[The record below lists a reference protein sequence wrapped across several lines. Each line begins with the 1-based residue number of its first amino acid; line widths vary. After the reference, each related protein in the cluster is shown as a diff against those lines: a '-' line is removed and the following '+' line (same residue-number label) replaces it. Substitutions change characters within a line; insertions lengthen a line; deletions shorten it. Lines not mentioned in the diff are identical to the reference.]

1 MGKTFLFIFLLS
13 ILQAVPTNRQLATE
27 LNSLQ
32 EQLQSQEQAISE
44 LAGSQQ
50 LTDKAVEQLST
61 VMEISNSSIGN
72 ALSATNTF
80 IAIAALIVAVAAIV
94 LGVYVYKM
102 ERKIKDMKDVVSK
115 KEEEVKKLTDQINND
130 INGLFDRIRREDTK
144 AYLKRLEEVPR
155 DIANLGEIL
164 FTRQLIE
171 EDFKTLKDA
180 YLKLKRNKEDGK
192 DCDGVTYGEMYLS
205 LFFQHFPGRALQD
218 TELHED
224 IIFFFDYGVGA
235 AFSNDIEKEVKEIGT
250 VVSDK
255 NVLTDRENIL
265 LLLRKAIAKS
275 DYKNDETVLKLL
287 KDSVND
293 EELWVRVDNSLTDST
308 KAKKR

>member
-1 MGKTFLFIFLLS
+1 MLPHLILLA
-13 ILQAVPTNRQLATE
+13 LQHQAPSTRQLATNLSE
-27 LNSLQ
+27 LQ

-102 ERKIKDMKDVVSK
+102 ERKIKDMKDAVSK

-155 DIANLGEIL
+155 DICNIGDIL
-164 FTRQLIE
+164 STRQLLD
-171 EDFKTLKDA
+171 EDYQKLKNA
-180 YLKLKRNKEDGK
+180 YLKIKINDEDKLEDGLF
-192 DCDGVTYGEMYLS
+192 GTYGDWYKTL
-205 LFFQHFPGRALQD
+205 LFEHFPGRSIKD
-218 TELHED
+218 PDIRED
-224 IIFFFDYGVGA
+224 IVDFFETGVGE
-235 AFSNDIEKEVKEIGT
+235 AFLNDIEKEVKEIGE
-250 VVSDK
+250 VLSDK
-255 NVLTDRENIL
+255 TALKNREVIL
-265 LLLRKAIAKS
+265 LKLRKAIS
-275 DYKNDETVLKLL
+275 TSEFNNNTQILDCL
-287 KDSVND
+287 KDSLND
-293 EELWVRVDNSLTDST
+293 SDLWETVDKKFKEE
-308 KAKKR
+308 KHG